1 MVMTTVVMMI
11 IIVII
16 IIIIVIEIMSSPDD
30 KEIHKVEECQDLK
43 QEVER
48 LLEVRKVLDCCG
60 GCAWLHH
67 KKNWING

>member
-1 MVMTTVVMMI
+1 
-11 IIVII
+11 
-16 IIIIVIEIMSSPDD
+16 MSNPDD

-60 GCAWLHH
+60 GCVASSQ
-67 KKNWING
+67 KKIG

>member
-1 MVMTTVVMMI
+1 
-11 IIVII
+11 
-16 IIIIVIEIMSSPDD
+16 MSSPDD

-48 LLEVRKVLDCCG
+48 LLEVRKVLDWCG

-67 KKNWING
+67 KKIG